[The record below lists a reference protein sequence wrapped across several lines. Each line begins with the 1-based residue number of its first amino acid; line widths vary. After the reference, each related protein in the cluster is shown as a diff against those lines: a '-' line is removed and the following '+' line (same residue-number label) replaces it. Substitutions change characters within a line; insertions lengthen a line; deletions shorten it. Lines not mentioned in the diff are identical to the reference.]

1 MTPTDIGPE
10 AFGVVTAPRPPEP
23 SRSAAAATAALESL
37 RRSPLTVSLLLT
49 LWGAGALTGSLAHG
63 PSPDLLARVGAGL
76 GPAAA
81 GRWWFL
87 LTAPFFASGPAAY
100 ATATLVL
107 VGVLPVLERRLGG
120 RRVAALLVVVQIF
133 GTTAGITAVA
143 LLRLSGGRWSDQLA
157 ASVAVGPGAAVIGA
171 ALAGSAALPVL
182 WRRRVRLLALV
193 GLATMA
199 LYSGLLPDVLRL
211 VVGLTGLV
219 VGRAL
224 FPPGPR
230 PPAPSRPEARVLLAL
245 IVAAS
250 AVGPLIAA
258 VAQTRVGPL
267 SVLRFVVA
275 PTPDP
280 ASFAEACAGG
290 TARECAGAHA
300 RLRLAGPGPG
310 AMALMPVLLLLATA
324 EGLRRGR
331 RAAWAAALALNTAL
345 GALGVFLLAHSPMP
359 SHLHGWLALVVPAL
373 QPLAVVV
380 ALVAARNAFR
390 AGRVT
395 GALRLRAAQIL
406 GTGAVV
412 SAVYVLGSLAA
423 GAQYD
428 RPPGLVALLRGLP
441 ERFLPPGYLKGV
453 SVPFRPVGPV
463 ATALYGW
470 TGVVFWTVVLVVTVR
485 AFGRST
491 PASSGSDL
499 ARARRLLAHNGG
511 SSLSHMITWPGR
523 SYWFLRGTD
532 VPGGPARDL
541 AVIGFRVVGRT
552 ALTVGEP
559 AGPPARRAAAVH
571 GFVRHCHEQGW
582 TPCLY
587 SVGIEV
593 ADVARGLGWSTV
605 QVAEETVLSLPGLA
619 FTGKKWQDVRT
630 ALNRATRSDITA
642 VWTRYGECSRSTLGQ
657 IRTLSEEWVSDKDL
671 PELGFTL
678 GGLDELADDDV
689 RLMLAI
695 DAEGLLHGI
704 TSWLPVRR
712 DGDVVGYTMDFMRR
726 RTGGFAGVV
735 EFLVAST
742 VRRCQEDGLEFLS
755 LSGAPLAR
763 LDRGRAPDGLQRLL
777 DVTGRALEPVYGFRS
792 LLAFKAKFQPEY
804 RPWFLAYPDP
814 AGLPAIGN
822 ALASAYL
829 PGLTTRQ
836 LARLGIQLA
845 GAARGRER

>member
-1 MTPTDIGPE
+1 MNLTDDTPR
-10 AFGVVTAPRPPEP
+10 VTAAPQPPEP
-23 SRSAAAATAALESL
+23 SRSAAAWETL
-37 RRSPLTVSLLLT
+37 RRFPLTVALLLT

-63 PSPDLLARVGAGL
+63 PSRNLLAEVGAGL

-87 LTAPFFASGPAAY
+87 LTAPFFASGPGAY

-107 VGVLPVLERRLGG
+107 VGVLPVLERRLGS
-120 RRVAALLVVVQIF
+120 RRTAALLLLVQVF
-133 GTTAGITAVA
+133 GSTAGIGAVA
-143 LLRLSGGRWSDQLA
+143 FLRLSGGRWSDQLA

-211 VVGLTGLV
+211 VVGVTGLA
-219 VGRAL
+219 VGRIL
-224 FPPGPR
+224 FPPGSR
-230 PPAPSRPEARVLLAL
+230 PSAPSRPETRVLLAL

-267 SVLRFVVA
+267 SVLRFVVEPA
-275 PTPDP
+275 PDP
-280 ASFAEACAGG
+280 ANLAEACAGG
-290 TARECAGAHA
+290 TARECARAHA
-300 RLRLAGPGPG
+300 RLRLSGLGPGI
-310 AMALMPVLLLLATA
+310 MSVMPVLLLLAAA

-331 RAAWAAALALNTAL
+331 RAAWTAAVALNTAL
-345 GALGVFLLAHSPMP
+345 GALGLFLVARSTTP
-359 SHLHGWLALVVPAL
+359 SHLHGWLALVLPAL
-373 QPLAVVV
+373 QPLAVVG
-380 ALVAARNAFR
+380 ALVAARHAFS
-390 AGRVT
+390 AGRAT
-395 GALRLRAAQIL
+395 EALRRRAAQIL
-406 GTGAVV
+406 GTGVAVCT
-412 SAVYVLGSLAA
+412 VYVLGSLAA

-428 RPPGLVALLRGLP
+428 RPPGLVELVRGLP
-441 ERFLPPGYLKGV
+441 ERFLPPGYLRGV
-453 SVPFRPVGPV
+453 EVPFRPVGAV

-470 TGVVFWTVVLVVTVR
+470 TGVVFWTVVLAVAVR
-485 AFGRST
+485 TFGRAA

-499 ARARRLLAHNGG
+499 GRARRVLAHTGG

-523 SYWFLRGTD
+523 SYWFLRGAD
-532 VPGGPARDL
+532 VPGGPDRDL
-541 AVIGFRVVGRT
+541 AVIGFHVVGRT

-559 AGPPARRAAAVH
+559 GCEPAHRAAAVH
-571 GFVRHCHEQGW
+571 GFVRFCHEQGW

-587 SVGIEV
+587 SVGAEV
-593 ADVARGLGWSTV
+593 ADIARGLGWSTV

-630 ALNRATRSDITA
+630 ALNRATRSGITP
-642 VWTRYGECSRSTLGQ
+642 VWTRYGECSRSTVAQ

-689 RLMLAI
+689 RLMLAV
-695 DAEGLLHGI
+695 DADGLLHGV

-712 DGDVVGYTMDFMRR
+712 DGAVVGYTMDFMRR
-726 RTGGFAGVV
+726 RAGGSAGVV

-742 VRRCQEDGLEFLS
+742 VRRCQDDGLEFLS

-763 LDRGRAPDGLQRLL
+763 LDRGAAPDGLQRLL
-777 DVTGRALEPVYGFRS
+777 DGTGRALEPVYGFRS

-822 ALASAYL
+822 ALATAYL
-829 PGLTTRQ
+829 PGLTARQ
-836 LARLGIQLA
+836 RARLGRQLA
-845 GAARGRER
+845 GAARGRQS